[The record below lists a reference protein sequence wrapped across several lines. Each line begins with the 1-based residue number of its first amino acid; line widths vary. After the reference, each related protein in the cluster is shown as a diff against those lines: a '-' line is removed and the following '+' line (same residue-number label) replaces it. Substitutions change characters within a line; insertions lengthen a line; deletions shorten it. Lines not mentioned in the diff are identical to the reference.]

1 MMKSMEDSRVAGAA
15 SVVKLGCVAVV
26 LIAIVALAGCS
37 AQQGT
42 TQTAGD
48 QGAQQQSMGA
58 SASGDATGAAK
69 GAAQQDANTLD
80 GIIAGIEADFEST
93 EADIAAQLEDVKSKA
108 GGSYADYSANKDL
121 LANWFTYSHK
131 SSPTVISTSYDSHSF
146 TGAAN
151 TFPPCSS
158 IKMPPTMPTQR
169 PATISLGESSG
180 SCTMSGAAST
190 PPK

>member
-1 MMKSMEDSRVAGAA
+1 MMKSMEDSRVAAAA
-15 SVVKLGCVAVV
+15 SMVKLGCVAVA

-48 QGAQQQSMGA
+48 QGAQQQSIDA
-58 SASGDATGAAK
+58 SALGDATGAAR

-121 LANWFTYSHK
+121 LANWFTNTQEK
-131 SSPTVISTSYDSHSF
+131 SSALFTRTSDNAKKY
-146 TGAAN
+146 
-151 TFPPCSS
+151 
-158 IKMPPTMPTQR
+158 
-169 PATISLGESSG
+169 
-180 SCTMSGAAST
+180 
-190 PPK
+190 

>member
-15 SVVKLGCVAVV
+15 STVKLGCVAVV

-93 EADIAAQLEDVKSKA
+93 EADIAA
-108 GGSYADYSANKDL
+108 
-121 LANWFTYSHK
+121 
-131 SSPTVISTSYDSHSF
+131 
-146 TGAAN
+146 
-151 TFPPCSS
+151 
-158 IKMPPTMPTQR
+158 
-169 PATISLGESSG
+169 
-180 SCTMSGAAST
+180 
-190 PPK
+190 